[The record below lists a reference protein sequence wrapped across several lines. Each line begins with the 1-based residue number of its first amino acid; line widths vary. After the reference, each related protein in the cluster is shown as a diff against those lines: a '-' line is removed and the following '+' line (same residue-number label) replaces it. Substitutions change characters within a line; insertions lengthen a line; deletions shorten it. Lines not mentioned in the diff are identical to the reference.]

1 MTERTD
7 NMKVYKK
14 VREHIIANGYK
25 QVAIA
30 KKAGISKATFNA
42 IMNGK
47 RTLHADDLSA
57 ICIALNVSP
66 ELFIEIKKPCKRD
79 INSHLS

>member
-1 MTERTD
+1 
-7 NMKVYKK
+7 MKVYEK
-14 VREHIIANGYK
+14 VREYIVANGYK

-30 KKAGISKATFNA
+30 KKAGIPNATFNA

-47 RTLHADDLSA
+47 RTLYADDLSS

-66 ELFIEIKKPCKRD
+66 ELFIEIKNPCKTVTDRMEV
-79 INSHLS
+79 I

>member
-1 MTERTD
+1 MR
-7 NMKVYKK
+7 VYEK
-14 VREHIIANGYK
+14 VREYIVSNGYK

-30 KKAGISKATFNA
+30 KKAGIPKATFNA

-47 RTLHADDLSA
+47 RTLYADDLSA

-66 ELFIEIKKPCKRD
+66 EMFIEIKNSCK
-79 INSHLS
+79 IS